1 MSRTKPVFSF
11 ITFTILL
18 SAIFLVAPVPA
29 VYAASITVNSSCSL
43 ANAIKAANSNAA
55 RGGCPAGSGADTITL
70 TTNITMT
77 AKHPNINSNI
87 TIEGGGYT
95 ISGDLEYQI
104 FHVGGSGNLTVNNL
118 TMTKGSAHLGGAI
131 GGNGGNVTVTNSAFI
146 DNRAMAGGGF
156 NVHGTSS
163 ITNSTFSGNHAE
175 GRGGAIYNGV
185 NATLTLTNVTVSGN
199 IAWDVDGVR
208 NHLGRLI
215 LRNSIIND
223 DSDCRRGSET
233 AINTYSI
240 DLDCPRN
247 LGPAD
252 GDLNLGALLIG
263 SPAYFPLRAGSIAID
278 AGHADYC
285 PVTDQAGNPR
295 PVGQACD
302 LGAHELQTVPQPTA
316 TATQAATLE
325 ATNTPVPTA
334 TNTPLPG
341 KLTID
346 ATCSLADAITAANS
360 DTASGGC
367 PAGSGADTI
376 TLTANITLS
385 ERLPLIAS
393 DITIEGSANSV
404 SGGYSRRI
412 FTVRPQGHLT
422 INNLTLRNGRE
433 GKGGAIYSY
442 GNLTISNSFF
452 TGNRAEING
461 AAIFIELG
469 TASITNSTFTNNLA
483 DEKPRGIIYNK
494 GALTLIHVTMSKN
507 TSKFTNGVW
516 NDNGTLTLRNSIID
530 DGSHC
535 TGGSVTVTN
544 TYIRDDAWGKACPR
558 TYGPADGALKLGS
571 VTGSPAYFPLLAGS
585 LAIDAADADYCPA
598 TDQAGNYET
607 CWRSL

>member
-1 MSRTKPVFSF
+1 MS
-11 ITFTILL
+11 
-18 SAIFLVAPVPA
+18 
-29 VYAASITVNSSCSL
+29 
-43 ANAIKAANSNAA
+43 
-55 RGGCPAGSGADTITL
+55 
-70 TTNITMT
+70 
-77 AKHPNINSNI
+77 
-87 TIEGGGYT
+87 
-95 ISGDLEYQI
+95 
-104 FHVGGSGNLTVNNL
+104 
-118 TMTKGSAHLGGAI
+118 
-131 GGNGGNVTVTNSAFI
+131 
-146 DNRAMAGGGF
+146 
-156 NVHGTSS
+156 
-163 ITNSTFSGNHAE
+163 
-175 GRGGAIYNGV
+175 
-185 NATLTLTNVTVSGN
+185 
-199 IAWDVDGVR
+199 
-208 NHLGRLI
+208 
-215 LRNSIIND
+215 
-223 DSDCRRGSET
+223 CRRS
-233 AINTYSI
+233 
-240 DLDCPRN
+240 
-247 LGPAD
+247 
-252 GDLNLGALLIG
+252 LNLQ
-263 SPAYFPLRAGSIAID
+263 R
-278 AGHADYC
+278 
-285 PVTDQAGNPR
+285 PR
-295 PVGQACD
+295 HRPR
-302 LGAHELQTVPQPTA
+302 HSKQPTRRYP
-316 TATQAATLE
+316 L
-325 ATNTPVPTA
+325 

-571 VTGSPAYFPLLAGS
+571 RSPARQPTSRCSPAAWPLMRLTPTIARPPTRLATTRPVGEACDIGAIRTRGRTTNSERGS
-585 LAIDAADADYCPA
+585 TKPESSTA
-598 TDQAGNYET
+598 TATETTSPTETSDGYGHAGRDTN
-607 CWRSL
+607 